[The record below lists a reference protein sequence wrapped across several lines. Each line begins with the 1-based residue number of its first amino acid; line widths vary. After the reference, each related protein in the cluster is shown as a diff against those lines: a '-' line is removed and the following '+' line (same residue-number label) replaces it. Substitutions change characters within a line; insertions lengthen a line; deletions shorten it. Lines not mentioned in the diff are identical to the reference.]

1 VNSEELLASAKESFQ
16 LGDYE
21 AAEKIALKLV
31 ADSPKLPEVYILLGT
46 IYSAVHKYPEAAKQ
60 FEQALKIYPDNS
72 EAYNNLGVV
81 YRQMGKLGQ
90 SLKAIEKSIELNP
103 KSAEMWYNLGNV
115 HKMDDNIPLAV
126 DAYTKAIELD
136 PEFVRAY
143 NNLGTLYE
151 KMGDYSKAS
160 EIFNRGLRS
169 DPNHPMLR
177 YNLGISCQAQGNLE
191 DAKKQFEAAVR
202 SRPGWVDGLNNL
214 GIVLQNMGEYEES
227 IQIFKEI
234 LSIDPKNTMIN
245 NNIASILAQQGRT
258 KEAVGYFKKALEEN
272 GAYSKAAVNLG
283 RLLEN
288 QQVSGDVLADMQ
300 WLVAHNPDNLDLKL
314 QYANVLVQS
323 KNYLEA
329 EKQTQAVLGK
339 TPGNVRALRMMGNI
353 CFRTDRRKKGLEYFT
368 RILRENPNESSF
380 RLDIARAFKDTADY
394 EAALE
399 EVDKFLADNPSDVNA
414 LNLYGEILLD
424 QEKNDEALEHFKKIH
439 EEFPDNGEI
448 IANLAR
454 AYQQAGKKESAIEA
468 ADRLINLQGKRA
480 TPQDISD
487 LNASLDLYEKT
498 VEAFESDHKDAWARS
513 LSRLGK
519 LAMDSSNPGRAEAG
533 SLLVDGFAEMDEDS
547 IPVLDFGGTTVVKE
561 EKPDEPDEEER
572 LEKEIVLLDNVTP
585 FHNLPE
591 EGRLPANFTGGG
603 SPSSPPEEYPQEET
617 PYIPPPLANREPP
630 PHFPPFPR
638 QAPVPPPESAPA
650 PQPAAARPEPPPEPS
665 IPRRRESP
673 PPEPVPTPQSAA
685 APPPP
690 PPPTLPPTP
699 PMPRRR
705 ESPPAPEP
713 VPEPPPQSFDSPES
727 PEPSPLPERGQ
738 PEVPQAESEAPS
750 EISDENEE
758 ALEPDTSG
766 KMEEAEETETPP
778 EQEALEP
785 DMEAEEAS
793 EAEAPGQAEPEIP
806 EDGEL
811 LTEEAADEDFPAEV
825 EELPGES
832 EETGETEETK
842 ESGETEETGEEIPA
856 AQEADGE
863 EFPEQAQPLPRA
875 ANGERGASPAPTPAS
890 APSPAYKPAQRPKR
904 NPVILP
910 EDTLGSEEQIQ
921 SMLKEIDAEEVP
933 PPEPAPEPE
942 LEYSPPPQETAPPP
956 VSKKIQPKPA
966 DGIKLLDYLRS
977 LVACL
982 PQEKRTAFTS
992 SDYPLKIEAVKNM
1005 LLGRQGLHRE
1015 FPEKA
1020 ESSEST
1026 GENPVSL
1033 DKVKKSFDFVS
1044 RLAEHLPNQD
1054 VKTVLQEKLK
1064 SIEARLE
1071 DRLP

>member
-21 AAEKIALKLV
+21 AAEKTALKLV
-31 ADSPKLPEVYILLGT
+31 KDSPKLPEVYILLGT
-46 IYSAVHKYPEAAKQ
+46 IYSARQKYPEAAKQ

-136 PEFVRAY
+136 PEFTRAY

-160 EIFNRGLRS
+160 EVFNRGLRS

-272 GAYSKAAVNLG
+272 GTYSKAAVNLG
-283 RLLEN
+283 RLLES

-300 WLVAHNPDNLDLKL
+300 WLVAHNPDNSDLKL

-339 TPGNVRALRMMGNI
+339 MPGNVRALRMMGNI

-468 ADRLINLQGKRA
+468 VDGLINLQGKRA

-498 VEAFESDHKDAWARS
+498 VEAFESDHRDAWARS

-519 LAMDSSNPGRAEAG
+519 LAMDSSNSGRAEAG

-547 IPVLDFGGTTVVKE
+547 IPVLDFGGATVVKE

-572 LEKEIVLLDNVTP
+572 LEQEIVLLDNVTP
-585 FHNLPE
+585 LHSLPE

-603 SPSSPPEEYPQEET
+603 SPPVPPEEYPQEEA
-617 PYIPPPLANREPP
+617 PSIPPPREPP
-630 PHFPPFPR
+630 PYFPPFPR
-638 QAPVPPPESAPA
+638 QAPAPSPPEPSAPRRQESPAPESAPA
-650 PQPAAARPEPPPEPS
+650 PQPAAAPQ
-665 IPRRRESP
+665 RRESP
-673 PPEPVPTPQSAA
+673 APESVPAPQPEPVPQT
-685 APPPP
+685 
-690 PPPTLPPTP
+690 
-699 PMPRRR
+699 
-705 ESPPAPEP
+705 
-713 VPEPPPQSFDSPES
+713 PPQSFDTPQPPPPPEVS
-727 PEPSPLPERGQ
+727 RDQ
-738 PEVPQAESEAPS
+738 PEEAPP
-750 EISDENEE
+750 EISDEMSDEMEE
-758 ALEPDTSG
+758 ALEPDTNG
-766 KMEEAEETETPP
+766 KAEEAEESAAQET
-778 EQEALEP
+778 LEP
-785 DMEAEEAS
+785 DMEAEEA
-793 EAEAPGQAEPEIP
+793 AEVEDPETAEPEIP
-806 EDGEL
+806 EA
-811 LTEEAADEDFPAEV
+811 EEALLEEEVDGDFPDEV
-825 EELPGES
+825 EELPDEN
-832 EETGETEETK
+832 EETGET
-842 ESGETEETGEEIPA
+842 GDEIPA
-856 AQEADGE
+856 GQEEAGE
-863 EFPEQAQPLPRA
+863 ESPEPPQPRA
-875 ANGERGASPAPTPAS
+875 AGGERRASPAP
-890 APSPAYKPAQRPKR
+890 SPEYKPERRPKR
-904 NPVILP
+904 KPVILP

-921 SMLKEIDAEEVP
+921 SMLKEIDAENVP
-933 PPEPAPEPE
+933 PPEPEPEPE
-942 LEYSPPPQETAPPP
+942 LEYAPSPQETAPPP
-956 VSKKIQPKPA
+956 ASKKIQPKPA

-982 PQEKRTAFTS
+982 PQEKRTAFTR

-1005 LLGRQGLHRE
+1005 LRGRQGLHRE

-1020 ESSEST
+1020 ESSESAK
-1026 GENPVSL
+1026 EKPVSL

-1064 SIEARLE
+1064 SIEARLG
-1071 DRLP
+1071 DRRP